1 MSVMETHLIM
11 KGIVLVGGGLAIEG
25 AGMGTAGVHRY
36 QTTVNTVCKCLYD
49 NQYVYALIIY
59 VQHILIW

>member
-1 MSVMETHLIM
+1 MSAMETHLIM
-11 KGIVLVGGGLAIEG
+11 KGVVLVGGGLAIEG

-49 NQYVYALIIY
+49 NQYGM
-59 VQHILIW
+59 H